1 MHAHV
6 RCDDTM
12 SPSMSPYLCRH
23 AAEPTPPHPKPLHCA
38 LCRCA
43 WSIRP
48 ILTVCTNFAVKL
60 VERNDPMHAG
70 TVLLVLK
77 LCSLPGQ
84 VAHRPR
90 CDAIINTFHEM
101 TRL

>member
-1 MHAHV
+1 
-6 RCDDTM
+6 
-12 SPSMSPYLCRH
+12 
-23 AAEPTPPHPKPLHCA
+23 
-38 LCRCA
+38 
-43 WSIRP
+43 
-48 ILTVCTNFAVKL
+48 